1 MIKLS
6 NKQDFLILLI
16 IRPKKCVTRR
26 IRTIIAI
33 FSDPDI
39 PSIIISKELIDSVS
53 KQMPML
59 PAQVRESLVTSFG
72 ISDES
77 ADILISKKNYLDFFN
92 EALNKSCEIAG
103 LEIGKGQ
110 DEGQVAKKAGVISKW
125 MLGRLFAQLNK
136 EALDITQSK
145 ITSFELAEILHR
157 LESGSLSNQT
167 ATKLFDLVWQS
178 ENENIDDLVKKHNL
192 TEIEDDNL
200 LEELITGVLSKN
212 EKMILE
218 YKSGKEKALNALVG
232 QVMKISKGRA
242 NAQSVKNKIIDAIA
256 KI

>member
-1 MIKLS
+1 MR
-6 NKQDFLILLI
+6 NKENSDDYRYF
-16 IRPKKCVTRR
+16 P
-26 IRTIIAI
+26 
-33 FSDPDI
+33 DPDI

-59 PAQVRESLVTSFG
+59 PAQVRESLVESFG
-72 ISDES
+72 MSDES
-77 ADILISKKNYLDFFN
+77 ADILTSKKNYLDFFN
-92 EALNKSCEIAG
+92 GVLNKSCEIAR
-103 LEIGKGQ
+103 LEIGKDQ
-110 DEGQVAKKAGVISKW
+110 DEGQVAKKARVISKW

-167 ATKLFDLVWQS
+167 AAKLFDLLWRS

-200 LEELITGVLSKN
+200 LDELIIGVMGKN

-242 NAQSVKNKIIDAIA
+242 NAQSVKNKIIDAIG